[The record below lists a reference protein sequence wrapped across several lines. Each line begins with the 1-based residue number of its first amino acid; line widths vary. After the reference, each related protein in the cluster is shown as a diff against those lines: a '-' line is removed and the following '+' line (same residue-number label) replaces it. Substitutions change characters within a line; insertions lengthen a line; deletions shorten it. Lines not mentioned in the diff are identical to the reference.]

1 MTQGSINRTSG
12 AGAQQAVKQVVTQ
25 KVDSA
30 AMRLVQEAESQAAA
44 IRQQA
49 ESLASRIKLAGYEQA
64 DALTSK
70 AGDDPLAAAVPS
82 SPPTSCGRSRTP
94 RLKASWTRPAG
105 GPIV

>member
-1 MTQGSINRTSG
+1 MTQGSINRTSD

-49 ESLASRIKLAGYEQA
+49 GRWPQGSNWPAM
-64 DALTSK
+64 SK
-70 AGDDPLAAAVPS
+70 
-82 SPPTSCGRSRTP
+82 PTR
-94 RLKASWTRPAG
+94 
-105 GPIV
+105 